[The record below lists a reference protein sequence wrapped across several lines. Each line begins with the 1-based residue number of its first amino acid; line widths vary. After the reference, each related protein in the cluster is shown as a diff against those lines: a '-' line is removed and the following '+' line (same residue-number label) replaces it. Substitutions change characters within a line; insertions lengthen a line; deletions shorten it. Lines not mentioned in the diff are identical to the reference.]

1 MQSIHR
7 VAIVCGSTL
16 CLLAAAQLFPVSAQQ
31 SPKTSTAA
39 PAVKSVTPPASKPAA
54 GTLPRPGKP
63 TTDRTAA
70 GAAVGQAGK
79 SVPAAPA
86 PKVEFLRDIAPI
98 LDRGGCS
105 SAACHG
111 KFGGRGGFQLSL
123 MTLSPEDDYDP
134 IVTGARGR
142 RVDFSDP
149 ANSLLLLKATGSVSH
164 AGGKRFA
171 VGSPYYKTILRWI
184 QQGAPFDARDPR
196 LVTLKVVPEQT
207 TFRRAGEVQ
216 PVKVLATYTDGSKR
230 DVTAQSVFM
239 SSNSAVLSV
248 TPQGAVSAT
257 RWGGG
262 AVLARYLGTI
272 ASSFFTLPQTRKGP
286 YPDTPTN
293 NIIDKLVVENLKRLN
308 IVQSPLCTDNE
319 FIRRVTL
326 DTIGRLPTPEE
337 IQTFVVDKDAQKRP
351 NLIKA
356 LLDKPE
362 FADFRALRLSDLL
375 RVNPNR
381 LGTGLGDRAAALYY
395 EWIWNSVASNKPWDQ
410 FAREIITARG
420 STYQNGP
427 ANFYRIEQAPND
439 RMENIG
445 QAFLGVRMSCARCH
459 KHPFDRWATDD
470 YWNFAAFCGK
480 VGLTGG
486 RLYDENVIYYAP
498 DAQVVNQ
505 SVNGRNK
512 GKIAPATYLGE
523 KTPAKVEPDM
533 TVALADWMTS
543 PKNPFFAR
551 AAVNRLW
558 SYYFG
563 KGIIHPV
570 DDMRA
575 TTPENVPGLLDAL
588 ASELIN
594 SKYDMKHVIE
604 LILNSRAYQVSAKA
618 NETNVADDRY
628 FSRFLPR
635 PMPAQV
641 LLDMINQATGVKE
654 QFTSWPER
662 SKAIQI
668 AFPVGNYFLD
678 AFGQSH
684 REFLA
689 DIDPKLEPNLV
700 QTLHMINSPYI
711 NDKVSHGSATSEA
724 IKGAKDDSEVL
735 DRLFVRTLG
744 REPTPAE
751 RAKALQT
758 FSETR
763 EKQEAAQD
771 VLWALLTSREFYF
784 NH

>member
-1 MQSIHR
+1 MQLNSRCDR
-7 VAIVCGSTL
+7 VLVTFA
-16 CLLAAAQLFPVSAQQ
+16 VSAFALAGHSIGALAQRAG
-31 SPKTSTAA
+31 SAAMLVSHSGGKRST
-39 PAVKSVTPPASKPAA
+39 
-54 GTLPRPGKP
+54 
-63 TTDRTAA
+63 RTAA
-70 GAAVGQAGK
+70 T
-79 SVPAAPA
+79 PAPA
-86 PKVEFLRDIAPI
+86 TSRVSPSASFSKVKPAIPEAKVEFLRDIAPI

-105 SAACHG
+105 SAGCHG
-111 KFGGRGGFQLSL
+111 KFGGRGGLQLSL

-134 IVTGARGR
+134 IVTGDRGR
-142 RVDFSDP
+142 RIDFDTPS
-149 ANSLLLLKATGSVSH
+149 NSLLLLKATGSVPH
-164 AGGKRFA
+164 AGGPRFA

-184 QQGAPFDARDPR
+184 EQGAPFDDKDPR
-196 LVTLKVVPEQT
+196 LVTLKVTPEKT
-207 TFRRAGEVQ
+207 TFKKTGQQQ
-216 PVKVLATYTDGSKR
+216 PIKVTATYTDGSRR

-248 TPQGAVSAT
+248 SPKGVVSAS

-262 AVLARYLGTI
+262 AVMARYLGTI
-272 ASSFFTLPQTRKGP
+272 APAFFTLPQTRKAP
-286 YPDTPTN
+286 YPDVPTN
-293 NIIDKLVVENLKRLN
+293 NVIDKLVVENLKRLN
-308 IVQSPLCTDNE
+308 IVPSPLCTDTE

-326 DTIGRLPTPEE
+326 DTIGRLPEPAEV
-337 IQTFVVDKDAQKRP
+337 QSFVADKDPAKRAKTIDKLMAQP
-351 NLIKA
+351 A
-356 LLDKPE
+356 

-375 RVNPNR
+375 RVNPNK
-381 LGTGLGDRAAALYY
+381 LGIGLGDRAAALYY
-395 EWIWNSVASNKPWDQ
+395 EWIWDSVNTNKPWDQ
-410 FAREIITARG
+410 FARELITARG
-420 STYQNGP
+420 SNYQNGP

-459 KHPFDRWATDD
+459 KHPFDRWSTDN

-486 RLYDENVIYYAP
+486 RLYSENTIYYAP
-498 DAQVVNQ
+498 NAQVTNQ

-512 GKIAPATYLGE
+512 GKIAPATFLGE
-523 KTPAKVEPDM
+523 STPAKVQPDM
-533 TVALADWMTS
+533 MVALADWMTA
-543 PKNPFFAR
+543 PNNPFFAR
-551 AAVNRLW
+551 ASVNRLW

-588 ASELIN
+588 AKELVD
-594 SKYDMKHVIE
+594 SKYDMKHVIS

-641 LLDMINQATGVKE
+641 LLDMLDQATGVHE

-662 SKAIQI
+662 SRAIQT
-668 AFPVGNYFLD
+668 AVPVGNYFLD

-711 NDKVSHGSATSEA
+711 NDKVRGGTTVDET

-735 DRLFVRTLG
+735 NRLFMKAVG
-744 REPTPAE
+744 REPNEAE
-751 RAKALQT
+751 RAKAT
-758 FSETR
+758 IAFSENKDKR
-763 EKQEAAQD
+763 EAVQD
-771 VLWALLTSREFYF
+771 ILWALITSREFYF

>member
-1 MQSIHR
+1 MSFQTNQSGR
-7 VAIVCGSTL
+7 SLFVSAAI
-16 CLLAAAQLFPVSAQQ
+16 AAASVIAVPVVAQ
-31 SPKTSTAA
+31 TA
-39 PAVKSVTPPASKPAA
+39 
-54 GTLPRPGKP
+54 GKP
-63 TTDRTAA
+63 
-70 GAAVGQAGK
+70 K
-79 SVPAAPA
+79 PPAPA
-86 PKVEFLRDIAPI
+86 PALKTAPIAPPVSKVATEAPHRVEFLRDIAPI

-105 SAACHG
+105 GAGCHG
-111 KFGGRGGFQLSL
+111 KFGGRGGFQISL

-134 IVTGARGR
+134 IVTGGRGR
-142 RVDFSDP
+142 RIDFDHP
-149 ANSLLLLKATGSVSH
+149 ERSLLLVKATGGLDH
-164 AGGKRFA
+164 AGGPRFE
-171 VGSPYYKTILRWI
+171 VGSPYYNTILNWI
-184 QQGAPFDARDPR
+184 KQGAPFDAKDPR
-196 LVTLKVVPEQT
+196 LVSLQISPDKTVFKKTGDKQQIKVI
-207 TFRRAGEVQ
+207 
-216 PVKVLATYTDGSKR
+216 ATYTDGSKR

-248 TPQGAVSAT
+248 DTKGLVSVQ

-262 AVLARYLGTI
+262 SVMARYLGTI
-272 ASSFFTLPQTRKGP
+272 TPSFFTLPQVRKGP

-308 IVQSPLCTDNE
+308 IVQSNLSTDNE
-319 FIRRVTL
+319 FLRRVYL
-326 DTIGRLPTPEE
+326 DTIGRLPTSEE
-337 IQTFVVDKDAQKRP
+337 MTAFVADKDAQKRSKV
-351 NLIKA
+351 IKL

-362 FADFRALRLSDLL
+362 FADLRALRLSDLL
-375 RVNPNR
+375 RVNPQK
-381 LGTGLGDRAAALYY
+381 LGTGLGERAGQLYY
-395 EWIWNSVASNKPWDQ
+395 EWIWNSVVANKPWDQ

-427 ANFYRIEQAPND
+427 ANFYRIEREPND

-459 KHPFDRWATDD
+459 KHPFDRWSTDD
-470 YWNFAAFCGK
+470 YWNFASFCGK
-480 VGLTGG
+480 VGIAGG
-486 RLYDENVIYYAP
+486 RLYDENVITYNGGAEIT
-498 DAQVVNQ
+498 NQ

-512 GKIAPATYLGE
+512 GKIAPATFLGE
-523 KTPAKVEPDM
+523 KTPAKVQPDM
-533 TVALADWMTS
+533 SEALAKWMTA
-543 PKNPFFAR
+543 PENPFFAR

-575 TTPENVPGLLDAL
+575 TTPENVPGLLNAL
-588 ASELIN
+588 SKELIDH
-594 SKYDMKHVIE
+594 KFDMKYMVG
-604 LILNSRAYQVSAKA
+604 LILNSRTYQLSAQA

-641 LLDMINQATGVKE
+641 LLDMINQASGAKE

-662 SKAIQI
+662 SHAIQT

-711 NDKVSHGSATSEA
+711 NDKVNNGQAVQEA
-724 IKGAKDDSEVL
+724 VTGAKDNDDIL
-735 DRLFVRTLG
+735 NKLFMRAVG
-744 REPTPAE
+744 RMPTAAE
-751 RAKALQT
+751 RAKAAST
-758 FSETR
+758 FAEV
-763 EKQEAAQD
+763 KDKKEAAQD
-771 VLWALLTSREFYF
+771 ALWALLTSREFYF

>member
-1 MQSIHR
+1 M
-7 VAIVCGSTL
+7 
-16 CLLAAAQLFPVSAQQ
+16 
-31 SPKTSTAA
+31 TAA
-39 PAVKSVTPPASKPAA
+39 V
-54 GTLPRPGKP
+54 
-63 TTDRTAA
+63 
-70 GAAVGQAGK
+70 
-79 SVPAAPA
+79 APA
-86 PKVEFLRDIAPI
+86 KVEFLRDIAPI

-111 KFGGRGGFQLSL
+111 KFGGRGGLQLSL

-134 IVTGARGR
+134 IINAARGR

-149 ANSLLLLKATGSVSH
+149 ANSLILLKATGSVPH
-164 AGGKRFA
+164 AGGMRFA
-171 VGSPYYKTILRWI
+171 VGSPYYNTLIRWI
-184 QQGAPFDARDPR
+184 QAGAPFDDKDPR
-196 LVTLKVVPEQT
+196 LVTLKVTPEKT
-207 TFRRAGEVQ
+207 TFKQVNQ
-216 PVKVLATYTDGSKR
+216 PQPIKVTATYTDGSTR

-248 TPQGAVSAT
+248 TPQGVVSAT

-262 AVLARYLGTI
+262 AVMARYLGTI
-272 ASSFFTLPQTRKGP
+272 APGFFTLPQERKGP

-293 NIIDKLVVENLKRLN
+293 NVIDKLVVENLKRLN

-326 DTIGRLPTPEE
+326 DTIGRLPDPGEV
-337 IQTFVVDKDAQKRP
+337 QAFVADKDPQKRSKV
-351 NLIKA
+351 ITT
-356 LLDKPE
+356 LLAKPE
-362 FADFRALRLSDLL
+362 FADMRALRLSDLL

-427 ANFYRIEQAPND
+427 ANFYRIEQTPND

-459 KHPFDRWATDD
+459 KHPFDRWSTDD
-470 YWNFAAFCGK
+470 YWNFASFCGK

-486 RLYDENVIYYAP
+486 RLYNENTVYYAP
-498 DAQVVNQ
+498 DAQITNQ

-523 KTPAKVEPDM
+523 KAPAKAEPDM
-533 TVALADWMTS
+533 TMALANWMTS
-543 PKNPFFAR
+543 PQNPFFAR
-551 AAVNRLW
+551 ATVNRLW

-588 ASELIN
+588 AAELIR
-594 SKYDMKHVIE
+594 SKYDIKHVIE

-618 NETNVADDRY
+618 NETNLSDDRY

-641 LLDMINQATGVKE
+641 LLDMINQATGVHE
-654 QFTSWPER
+654 QFTSWPDR
-662 SKAIQI
+662 SHAIQT

-689 DIDPKLEPNLV
+689 DLDPKLEPNLV
-700 QTLHMINSPYI
+700 QTLHMINAPYI
-711 NDKVSHGSATSEA
+711 NDKIRGGTVVDEA
-724 IKGAKDDSEVL
+724 LKGAKDDSEAL
-735 DRLFVRTLG
+735 NRLFIRTLG

-751 RAKALQT
+751 RDRALPTLAAAKD
-758 FSETR
+758 
-763 EKQEAAQD
+763 KQGAAQD
-771 VLWALLTSREFYF
+771 ILWALLTSREFYF

>member
-1 MQSIHR
+1 MRMGPINR
-7 VAIVCGSTL
+7 APIPIALAIF
-16 CLLAAAQLFPVSAQQ
+16 LLSAAQNIAVLAQGSAATVVGVTAVSPAKANKHSTVKTARPNSA
-31 SPKTSTAA
+31 SPGAS
-39 PAVKSVTPPASKPAA
+39 PA
-54 GTLPRPGKP
+54 
-63 TTDRTAA
+63 
-70 GAAVGQAGK
+70 
-79 SVPAAPA
+79 A

-105 SAACHG
+105 SAGCHG

-123 MTLSPEDDYDP
+123 LTLSPEDDYDP
-134 IVTGARGR
+134 IVNGGRGR

-149 ANSLLLLKATGSVSH
+149 ANSLILLKATGTVDH
-164 AGGKRFA
+164 AGGPRFA
-171 VGSPYYKTILRWI
+171 VGSLYYKTLLHWI
-184 QQGAPFDARDPR
+184 QQGAPFDENDPR
-196 LVTLKVVPEQT
+196 LVALKVTPEKT
-207 TFRRAGEVQ
+207 VFKKVGEKQ
-216 PVKVLATYTDGSKR
+216 PIKVIAKYTDGSVR

-239 SSNSAVLSV
+239 TSNSAVLTV
-248 TPQGAVSAT
+248 TASGVVSPI

-262 AVLARYLGTI
+262 AALARYLGTI
-272 ASSFFTLPQTRKGP
+272 APSFFTLPQTRKEA
-286 YPDTPTN
+286 YPDIPTN

-308 IVQSPLCTDNE
+308 IVPSPLCTDSE

-326 DTIGRLPTPEE
+326 DTVGRLPEPLEVR
-337 IQTFVVDKDAQKRP
+337 TFVNDADPLKRP
-351 NLIKA
+351 KLIAA
-356 LLDKPE
+356 LITNPE
-362 FADFRALRLSDLL
+362 FADFRALRLADLL
-375 RVNPNR
+375 RVNPNK

-395 EWIWNSVASNKPWDQ
+395 EWIWNSVDADKPWDQ
-410 FAREIITARG
+410 FVREIITARG
-420 STYQNGP
+420 STYQIGP
-427 ANFYRIEQAPND
+427 ANFYRTEQSPND

-459 KHPFDRWATDD
+459 KHPFDRWSTDD
-470 YWNFAAFCGK
+470 YWNFAAFCSK
-480 VGLTGG
+480 IGLTGG
-486 RLYDENVIYYAP
+486 RLYDENSVYYAR
-498 DAQVVNQ
+498 DAQLTNQ

-523 KTPAKVEPDM
+523 KQPAKSEPDM
-533 TVALADWMTS
+533 TVALAGWITA

-551 AAVNRLW
+551 ATVNRLW

-563 KGIIHPV
+563 KGIIEPV

-588 ASELIN
+588 ASELVQH
-594 SKYDMKHVIE
+594 KYDVKYLIG

-618 NETNVADDRY
+618 NETNIADDRY

-641 LLDMINQATGVKE
+641 LLDMINQATGVHE

-662 SKAIQI
+662 SRAVQT

-711 NDKVSHGSATSEA
+711 NDKVRNGAAVDEA
-724 IKGAKDDSEVL
+724 VKGAKDDTEIL
-735 DRLFVRTLG
+735 NRLFIRALG
-744 REPTPAE
+744 REATAAE
-751 RAKALQT
+751 R
-758 FSETR
+758 
-763 EKQEAAQD
+763 EKTLASLAVSKD
-771 VLWALLTSREFYF
+771 KKDAGHDILWALLTSREFYF